1 MSSDPRI
8 AAAALVSALVL
19 SAVPAYAQQPEAA
32 TLSGVNHDAGCAPSS
47 PSVKPA
53 SALTVGAGRE
63 LGKKLFAIGDAL
75 VIRGGTA
82 QGVKVGDEYYV
93 RRIVDD
99 RFTEHQPG
107 VYPISVHT
115 AGAVQIL
122 EAQDDAS
129 IATVTYTCDGL
140 MEGDFLERFQRPV
153 NPTAE
158 VGSTPDYAHPARL
171 ILGAER
177 RQTAAAG
184 QFMVLDRGSDH
195 GLRPGQQLTIFR
207 RTLPEGGPVA
217 AVGRATVFTV
227 QPESS
232 VVRIESSVDAVYVGD
247 LVAIHR

>member
-1 MSSDPRI
+1 MSSDSRI
-8 AAAALVSALVL
+8 AAAALASALVL
-19 SAVPAYAQQPEAA
+19 FTVPAYAQQPEAA
-32 TLSGVNHDAGCAPSS
+32 TLTGLNHDAGCAPSS
-47 PSVKPA
+47 PSVRPT
-53 SALTVGAGRE
+53 SALTVAAGRE
-63 LGKKLFAIGDAL
+63 IGKSLFAIGDAV

-99 RFTEHQPG
+99 RFTEHEPG

-122 EAQDDAS
+122 EAQEDAS

-140 MEGDFLERFQRPV
+140 MTGDFLERFQRPV
-153 NPTAE
+153 SPAAE
-158 VGSTPDYAHPARL
+158 VGSSPDYAHPARL
-171 ILGAER
+171 VLGAER

-217 AVGRATVFTV
+217 MVGKATVFTV

-232 VVRIESSVDAVYVGD
+232 VVRIESSLDAVYVGD